1 MNRRSACR
9 TLASLPLAVALRAA
23 AQPAAP
29 FRMAW
34 ASLEQAGSNSPLF
47 AAFRAG
53 MANLDYVEGKN
64 LSIDA

>member
-9 TLASLPLAVALRAA
+9 TLAFLPLAVALRAA
-23 AQPAAP
+23 AHPAAP
-29 FRMAW
+29 FRVAW
-34 ASLEQAGSNSPLF
+34 VSLEQAGSNSTLF

-53 MANLDYVEGKN
+53 MANPGYVEGKN